1 MSSTEHPY
9 REAYMAKYHD
19 PRIPEPIIDLAESRF
34 MSEEVIAELLKYE
47 CEKTEEFQE
56 LVDMYN
62 MAYQKMIEGMGIESY
77 AVDSNKVHMI
87 AANQLE
93 KHLSGQVDSKDGI
106 AGGFIHDG
114 HMYLRDDLDMLSF
127 FEQFSHEF
135 MHLVSKTKKVIQVF
149 IDEQGWEPA
158 YRTKNRILRSGV
170 HQVSERDEGAVQY
183 GFGFNEAI
191 TEIFALELRK
201 LTVFPDDFSEEVID
215 GLRTNETTYFRQVKV
230 VKEVVRKYLGVEEI
244 SEVRLQMLRMYIM
257 GDPAFLKSLTQ
268 AFRRNNRID
277 GMKILFSMGVSEE
290 SVNQVVE
297 SLELSI

>member
-77 AVDSNKVHMI
+77 A
-87 AANQLE
+87 
-93 KHLSGQVDSKDGI
+93 VDSKDGI